1 MKALRVIETLIVF
14 FTSCGIIFG
23 AYLYLDGVHAKR
35 ANVTRVEIDLRSDII
50 DRDIKRDAEA
60 RVYYQNI
67 ESSRGLQ
74 PPEQRRKD
82 YLEENLDRKYEE
94 QRSIQTR
101 KSELMSTGD

>member
-14 FTSCGIIFG
+14 LTACGILFSV
-23 AYLYLDGVHAKR
+23 YLYLDGVHAKR
-35 ANVTRVEIDLRSDII
+35 DSVTRVEIDLRSDII

-67 ESSRGLQ
+67 EDSRGLQ
-74 PPEQRRKD
+74 PPEKRRKD

-101 KSELMSTGD
+101 KSELSNTGD